1 MTVTH
6 AGSTKKFSAGWEAI
20 FGKTTNG
27 GKSAKKSKTAG
38 TKSSPKKRP
47 ATAKPARKKIKR

>member
-1 MTVTH
+1 VTH